1 MNESVKIETFIFNVR
16 YILQYFNSNEDYAQE
31 RDKYLIFKSEKKK
44 YVHIMHRNFV
54 HYNKHKAIYLCRILL
69 HSCLF
74 EIRLY

>member
-44 YVHIMHRNFV
+44 ICTY
-54 HYNKHKAIYLCRILL
+54 YASKLCPLQ
-69 HSCLF
+69 
-74 EIRLY
+74 